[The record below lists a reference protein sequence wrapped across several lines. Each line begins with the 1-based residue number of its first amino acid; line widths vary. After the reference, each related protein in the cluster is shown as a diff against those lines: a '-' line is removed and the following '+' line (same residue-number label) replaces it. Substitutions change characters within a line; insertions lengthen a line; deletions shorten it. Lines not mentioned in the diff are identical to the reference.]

1 MKRKR
6 TLLLVIPLAFLMSAC
21 YINIPIP
28 ASIQNSFTYRYDG
41 SYTGID
47 TLINIDGYY
56 REMALTVYKRSPY
69 KYQSTPKAD
78 AFFKKDTS
86 TYYIDTSYSYYMFY
100 DNGIYVDNIRD
111 SYYGVKRDVPTYLKD
126 FAENSETPE
135 ARQFYLY
142 FWGSY
147 VICGDTIKI
156 QQITQGL
163 SLNAGWHLREDW
175 YKIIDENTIQRI
187 NAFNLPTTEISQP
200 RNKTS
205 SPILFF
211 PISTKPK
218 ADYSWILKERWFWR
232 NESDWRA
239 YMERNSMLKLK
250 E

>member
-56 REMALTVYKRSPY
+56 REMALYKRSP
-69 KYQSTPKAD
+69 TVGG
-78 AFFKKDTS
+78 FLKDTS
-86 TYYIDTSYSYYMFY
+86 IYYIDTFYHYFMFY
-100 DNGIYVDNIRD
+100 DNGIFVWNIRAT
-111 SYYGVKRDVPTYLKD
+111 YYDDNMKGLVKKDVSLFLKD
-126 FAENSETPE
+126 FAENSETSG
-135 ARQFYLY
+135 ARYFYQY
-142 FWGSY
+142 YWGSY
-147 VICGDTIKI
+147 IICRDTIKI
-156 QQITQGL
+156 QQMAQGQ

-175 YKIIDENTIQRI
+175 YKIIDKNTIQRI

-200 RNKTS
+200 LNKTS

-211 PISTKPK
+211 PVSAKPK
-218 ADYSWILKERWFWR
+218 SDYSWILKERWFWR
-232 NESDWRA
+232 HESDWRA
-239 YMERNSMLKLK
+239 YMERITKLK
-250 E
+250 NK